1 MAYCVGSKASATERP
16 REGQLSTFQERG
28 KKTTEAH
35 QAVGPNARAT
45 AAPVCHRH
53 GSYRQYVVHSR

>member
-35 QAVGPNARAT
+35 QAVGPNARARPPRLCAT
-45 AAPVCHRH
+45 ATALT
-53 GSYRQYVVHSR
+53 GSM